1 MTTPSLPS
9 AMRFQSRFMQLAM
22 AFLIVSASGLSGCLQ
37 SPTPPPPPPE
47 EPSLPNGV
55 FVTGPDGLAVD
66 EPPLPLSFV
75 FSDVG
80 EEGAEPS
87 IGITASGCIFFIA
100 FKRFKIYVFF
110 VSFRTN
116 FRLAIQLCFKLCK

>member
-1 MTTPSLPS
+1 M
-9 AMRFQSRFMQLAM
+9 FMQLAM

-47 EPSLPNGV
+47 EPPLPDGV

-66 EPPLPLSFV
+66 ELPLPLSFV

-87 IGITASGCIFFIA
+87 IGLTSTGCIFFIP
-100 FKRFKIYVFF
+100 FELSLLHISEPTR
-110 VSFRTN
+110 R
-116 FRLAIQLCFKLCK
+116 